1 MADANL
7 NTSISAL
14 TAEILSNI
22 PSAGVEELLALSRSA
37 AALGQKE
44 NSSIETAVN
53 SRVNQ
58 L

>member
-22 PSAGVEELLALSRSA
+22 PSGGEGGDDGGGSE
-37 AALGQKE
+37 
-44 NSSIETAVN
+44 SSSSGPIQTW
-53 SRVNQ
+53 SS
-58 L
+58 